1 MRVIILLFII
11 TSCLEQT
18 NGQGLI
24 FNKESFE
31 SGQHYESER
40 SDFIP
45 ESFSIKKFAP
55 YVFQQQ
61 LSTCVAYSSATAL
74 TMMNAILKRETDV
87 KNISLEIVSPHWIYF
102 RNKDVTD
109 DQCKEGLDIE
119 KAMKDILNYGVP
131 YMLFVEYPEYYPF
144 GDVQLCNYYP
154 PDFEK
159 DAEIALVNRPDEI
172 LRISYSEDIKAVI
185 SKGLPVII
193 GMNVPVSFENCFGKE
208 LWTPTAVETIL
219 DGYGHAM
226 VVVGYDDK
234 KYGGAYEILN
244 SWGESWGNEGY
255 IWIKYSDFKKFFLGG
270 YALYKERKLGSDTPS
285 LLSKEDTKNIEMDFK
300 LSKNKSKKSNSNK
313 NRWENMTK

>member
-11 TSCLEQT
+11 TSCLELT

-31 SGQHYESER
+31 SGQQYESER

-74 TMMNAILKRETDV
+74 TMMNAILKRETEI
-87 KNISLEIVSPHWIYF
+87 KNISLEVVSPHWIYF
-102 RNKDVTD
+102 RNKDETD

-119 KAMKDILNYGVP
+119 RAMKDILNYGVP

-144 GDVQLCNYYP
+144 GKVQLCNYYP
-154 PDFEK
+154 PNFEK

-172 LRISYSEDIKAVI
+172 LRISYPEDIKAVL

-208 LWTPTAVETIL
+208 LWTPSAVETIL

-270 YALYKERKLGSDTPS
+270 YAMYKERKLGAEPPS
-285 LLSKEDTKNIEMDFK
+285 SVNEADARNEDVK
-300 LSKNKSKKSNSNK
+300 LSKNYSKKFKSSKRWK
-313 NRWENMTK
+313 NLGNN